1 MKDFTLSVGQWPV
14 TDDRESCLAAAENT
28 LRRAAAAGAK
38 LALLPEM
45 FQTPYELG
53 AMRTQ
58 AEDLE
63 GPSLER
69 IRSLARELSL
79 YVVAGSIC
87 EKRGDS
93 RYNTAVVIGPE
104 GTDLGVH
111 RKIHL
116 FDVELD
122 TVRVRE
128 SAVLTA
134 GETPLI
140 VDTPFCRLGVMV
152 CYDARFPEIFRFFEE
167 AKVEVI
173 AIPAAFSRTTGAA
186 HWDILM
192 RSRAIDY
199 QVFLAA
205 ACPAPNLDASYVTYG
220 HSLIVDP
227 WGKVLAEAGETE
239 AEIHATLEAG
249 RQEEVRRQLPLLA
262 HRRWELYRKWRWE
275 SSP

>member
-1 MKDFTLSVGQWPV
+1 M
-14 TDDRESCLAAAENT
+14 
-28 LRRAAAAGAK
+28 
-38 LALLPEM
+38 
-45 FQTPYELG
+45 
-53 AMRTQ
+53 
-58 AEDLE
+58 
-63 GPSLER
+63 
-69 IRSLARELSL
+69 
-79 YVVAGSIC
+79 
-87 EKRGDS
+87 
-93 RYNTAVVIGPE
+93 
-104 GTDLGVH
+104 
-111 RKIHL
+111 
-116 FDVELD
+116 
-122 TVRVRE
+122 RE

-227 WGKVLAEAGETE
+227 WGIVLAMAPDEDCVIVADIERARMGDIRESLPSL
-239 AEIHATLEAG
+239 AN
-249 RQEEVRRQLPLLA
+249 RQPSTYA
-262 HRRWELYRKWRWE
+262 W
-275 SSP
+275 PTDA